1 MKLSVTP
8 ALSQTTIRQQH
19 HNNITS
25 ENPEEYYR
33 RAIVIPLLDRLK
45 QEISLHSLNFLTKFQ
60 NCFTLSHQSYVYL
73 DFHSVSEYEE
83 DLPNHEIADQ
93 EIRLWK
99 QCWLAQNEE
108 NRSSVFAT

>member
-45 QEISLHSLNFLTKFQ
+45 QEMKFTFTKFSNQ
-60 NCFTLSHQSYVYL
+60 VSKLLYL
-73 DFHSVSEYEE
+73 IPSIIC
-83 DLPNHEIADQ
+83 LP
-93 EIRLWK
+93 R
-99 QCWLAQNEE
+99 
-108 NRSSVFAT
+108 FP